1 MKNEIIFSYRLIK
14 LIYYLIALYVAIT
27 YVNEISKAICYI
39 LILVLILGCAMYIYL
54 IIVYKIYSKSI
65 NLEKNIKKVNLLDL
79 ADFLGVA
86 VGFGQPNDLP
96 VIRHAENKRAAQRV
110 RKSAHALAP
119 AFARTIGA
127 LIIQLGRVGLQSE
140 VVLSG
145 GKLYAWP

>member
-65 NLEKNIKKVNLLDL
+65 NLEKNIKKTEAIINY
-79 ADFLGVA
+79 
-86 VGFGQPNDLP
+86 GFRDEISRYHPDYRIP
-96 VIRHAENKRAAQRV
+96 ED
-110 RKSAHALAP
+110 
-119 AFARTIGA
+119 
-127 LIIQLGRVGLQSE
+127 GRSLCSR
-140 VVLSG
+140 L
-145 GKLYAWP
+145 